1 VNKFTDFKIGDVKDE
16 FGIIT
21 YEILYCKNMEKKKRE
36 RSFFEIFIFVKN
48 IKKKYQT
55 PTMD

>member
-1 VNKFTDFKIGDVKDE
+1 
-16 FGIIT
+16 
-21 YEILYCKNMEKKKRE
+21 MEKKKRE
-36 RSFFEIFIFVKN
+36 RSFFEIFVFVKN